1 MKIKKSPSKKL
12 APLPRQLSDLIRRL
26 EVEEKEHIPS
36 IIRELSSW
44 PYARGDLFHWVA
56 ALDRLD
62 AILLDICTEYN
73 LKDIQTK
80 PFDDQTKELILSI
93 IDLARILFE
102 NCTNRNIYNSYEHLN
117 MLLNTFDMDVLEQVL
132 HFLIRPAQRIN
143 NPKAIRSSFVI
154 PQDKIVELAR
164 GWSHVPVELLRIAQD
179 LTVTPKM
186 TTLNLQFYRTTTT
199 EGHQVITENMADQTF
214 QHKEDVDVFMD
225 LVQKYNV
232 PKESQFELA
241 NRIRIAKH
249 VSDPEKRQ
257 QLLGIRILAITV
269 MSHAISETTAQNKVF
284 IYEPYLISQLA
295 ELISPEKQADTTIQT
310 YVLYALDGIARHRN
324 KLSEVLIAVNAS
336 ANHGTMMQI
345 LRKANLNE
353 AYPQSF
359 LDALFTFVSFLLQTQ
374 PGGQMLMSAGI
385 IPTLVQIVGNYQY
398 TQLKNVAKVVGL
410 IDTIVNSFATS
421 FSAFCNANGLDTLLN
436 RIKMEIET
444 CTKSAMPN
452 ETQLNATN
460 TAPYDRL
467 STIKAMLKFLLRMM
481 GSSGTTDGLRN
492 LIDSS
497 LPQSLKLIMENP
509 KLFGNG
515 IFALAINVSTTFIH
529 NEPTSLPILQEA
541 KLPQSFLHT
550 ISTYDSPNH
559 EVLMAA
565 VNAFGAMCL
574 NVQGLDMFNTEKPLP
589 HFFDLMTSH
598 DFLRNPMDVDSATGL
613 GSTMDELI
621 RHHPSL
627 KPSVFQCVTSLIKK
641 VIEMG
646 SDVNGVGK
654 SSDNSHLLQTSSE
667 DAAMST
673 ATTSAATTTK
683 TTTTATKEQGEE
695 EDKPEKVECLLVS
708 FIDLVS
714 RFLEGLF
721 QNQSN
726 IKEFVQEGCPEMLLN
741 YYALPLLPANFSVT
755 IASDSLSYLFRMISE
770 VSPLPTVLA
779 IAAKVKESIRFITD
793 QTGDYQ
799 TSTLMEF
806 VDVNATETDK
816 VARGNQHLR
825 QMIQLH
831 GYVGLLSNLC
841 CSALLSHGR
850 NGASLVTE
858 FLSESKQEN
867 IIQLLG
873 QLHRHIVW
881 ENILLK
887 EALPPAWY
895 AVKSS
900 SFANG
905 LGALKM
911 NPASLAEHPLGIY
924 STNTPTEASATT
936 SASTAAGAEEVAS
949 SSAKQDEASKDKM
962 DENAPSAKDPRMVN
976 IKHFKILLGEIP
988 QLLVPVFQA
997 LIKVSLS
1004 RRTGSALPKSQTMKL
1019 AEYMSDILKDNIT
1032 WPPITQATAP
1042 DCKYDYLT
1050 SVYTMTSLLL
1060 RDERTQSSLQA
1071 PLAIAFEKQG
1081 GIDLLLG
1088 NLKDMWT
1095 AAQALYLEQDKE
1107 KHKELTTRVN
1117 SSIESL
1123 LNVLLH
1129 ISSPKSLRDSAYTTT
1144 LIQKDKKAEDYFDP
1158 YEWIVCLELKLIP
1171 LKDYLTCP
1179 QLHLFSKAVNQIL
1192 IKIFQQIMKG
1202 EGSFASLSSTAT
1214 STTRGAGATV
1224 GDPFGN
1230 FTAPLMTSPFTLL
1243 RTPVVA
1249 AERNI
1254 QTLVDMGFERASA
1267 EQALVRCNNQVSR
1280 AVDYLFSHPT
1290 PIFGGST
1297 TATTTATTT
1306 PPAPPATE
1314 TSSEAAPTNSN
1325 TQEDA
1330 QINQEASSD
1339 DDNNDDDEENN
1350 EDHNDNEDEHED
1362 DGDDDDNSLHDS
1374 DNMEGVID
1382 TFVESLNNDY
1392 RLDAATSGLRRSLFN
1407 SMGGGGSSSN
1417 EASGTPDKEPSEHVK
1432 ELKAVRQ
1439 SLCELLPAALLA
1451 LADQREDLVFDVR
1464 DLLILLGKYDEEEQ
1478 SPENKRIDTTKTSL
1492 NIISLLVD
1500 QIGEI
1505 RDDSSKSVLLSNRLR
1520 LLALLLREPPMQNA
1534 MNQLADRFSFL
1545 FDMLNFSSLG
1555 QDDPLPAW
1563 SATIF
1568 LVIEAFI
1575 AQADEPKKA
1584 KLNINSR
1591 RGGMFF
1597 SSSASSD
1604 DDDNEQENALKQDA
1618 DKSKEADDDEDV
1630 AMEDVNAPSTS
1641 SSSSSTSKA
1650 VGISVEQRSKLLQ
1663 CCVSLLRKSK
1673 LSRDDI
1679 YAILRMIVRLT
1690 KDHESALHF
1699 LGIGGVPLL
1708 FSKPRSSLEGLQG
1721 QQAFIIL
1728 ILRHIVESKAVL
1740 QSTMKDIITNWFTNP
1755 RPRNMDISSFVRS
1768 NAHVALREPEVF
1780 VQVTTDICRLARY
1793 DEFEINHQIK
1803 LKKQEDDK
1811 QDADSGTTAITK
1823 QASSSEVV
1831 VYYLLNEIM
1840 TVRTE
1845 ATAVASRKEPL
1856 TDEQKKEE
1864 NIKFVYTG
1872 FLLQCLVELISSY
1885 PSCKYDIFNFCKKQN
1900 GQRTTTL
1907 DGKHRSFV
1915 SMLINDLLPYNHINS
1930 SSEDTRK
1937 QQGLSTW
1944 TASTLVAMSYD
1955 ASSSSDMSV
1964 QQKNELIQVRK
1975 YVLEAVVR
1983 ALKEAVAS
1991 SDTASVKYSKY
2002 LALADLCHR
2011 ILNARP
2017 NVGSSIPR
2025 SLGGGQT
2032 NANSNKEDTALSNAK
2047 IMLDKNFV
2055 AILTSAISD
2064 VDINY
2069 PHAKTI
2075 LNSMLRPLEQLTKL
2089 AIKTDDGSDN
2099 DDEDQDKMDT
2109 AEEGMHV
2116 PSTPVAEGEEAPDLY
2131 RNSALGMFDAGSV
2144 IDDDEYNSGEY
2155 SDIFGSSADEE
2166 EDFDEQSGS
2175 DLSDMDESD
2184 QEDEEDFDSDDMD
2197 QDEMADDIDAE
2208 AQLISDEDDD
2218 GEEGGRELTW
2228 HLEDIEQEPGIVHA
2242 ETVIDTGD
2250 ERDEPNHIRH
2260 LSDPFEEED
2269 EMDALSDFDDASE
2282 NLDND
2287 SDNDL
2292 ADGMILDSEDLDT
2305 PFLPTDFHEELIMD
2319 GDELERPRSIIPA
2332 GFRRR
2337 FHNGRRTLL
2346 EGGRSFRNQSNAQ
2359 GQEDI
2364 ITHPLLSNSTGNQT
2378 SSGGG
2383 NSARS
2388 MIDEAL
2394 SRRDLGGAPN
2404 LRNWQDFEDIIG
2416 GSAVRM
2422 LEDLLT
2428 HAPSATQ
2435 AGPLRVDVT
2444 SGPGGVLRTF
2454 EFDRLPHLSGL
2465 GGHGA
2470 HLSSPALGG
2479 ALGAAGN
2486 AGASNDQVEEG
2497 LSILH
2502 DFQPMS
2508 SGERWNQ
2515 ESRMMYGPN
2524 LGDKALK
2531 LVNKLLN
2538 ILTPIAIED
2547 DKKTRVEEEKKRQ
2560 EQRRK
2565 EEEERRKAE
2574 EEKWRLA
2581 KEARKAEA
2589 EAAEAA
2595 AAAAAEAAANA
2606 PTANAESSTSAAT
2619 AVDEAAQPQTNTTD
2633 NTNAENAA
2641 TAEPSTTADTE
2652 RTIVTIRGEP
2662 VDISGTGIDK
2672 EFLEAL
2678 PDDLREEVLNQ
2689 HLRDRPAPPQPAEDD
2704 SISPEFLSALP
2715 PDIRQEVI
2723 HQEAIERERRE
2734 RQNRQQ
2740 APASTTASALGAAPA
2755 SAGTTNTTAASD
2767 NMSASR
2773 RRPAPAEDDAKTPKK
2788 KAKARRQDGAAQ
2800 LVEKLQLGTLVRLLF
2815 VPQTIS
2821 KSILNRLLLNLC
2833 ENSKTRGDLLSY
2845 LVCVLYDG
2853 NNDLASVDS
2862 SFALLSS
2869 SSGKSGKS
2877 SSSKPSRANSST
2889 SAAAVTDNVPNFI
2902 AQRCLEALTYIVS
2915 NNEQSMTYFLTESDS
2930 LVSLKRSS
2938 SSRKGKNKE
2947 KAPVSWNK
2955 YPILVLMSL
2964 LDRPVFIDNSILME
2978 QLMDLLSTMCRPF
2991 PILVKKYQ
2999 EKVENKQKD
3008 PNLSERPMPKPP
3020 TIPDYYLK
3028 LVVHVLTNGE
3038 CSSKTFQYT
3047 LNAIS
3052 HLSALDGAQQT
3063 IVNELVEDA
3072 KQSSTQILKDL
3083 ENLLDVLK
3091 TAMPGTEINST
3102 ILAPFAAATS
3112 YQAKLLRVLK
3122 TLDYMFSRKNI
3133 TATTAS
3139 AESKASNELMQAK
3152 NEKRML
3158 QIYEDLNFLPLWQN
3172 LGECLS
3178 VIREKE
3184 ELINV
3189 ATVLLPLIES
3199 FMVVS
3204 KCTAEKGQNNV
3215 YEKVATPAI
3224 EQQLTLST
3232 TSPESFFFV
3241 FTEKHKKVL
3250 NIMVRN
3256 NPTLMSGSFALLVRN
3271 PKMLEFDNKRNYF
3284 AQQLHKRTTPR
3295 ENYAM
3300 LQLNVRRQY
3309 VFEDSYHQLQ
3319 GRTGEEIKN
3328 GKLAVRF
3335 YDEEGV
3341 DAGGVTR
3348 EWFSVLA
3355 RQMFDPNYALF
3366 ITSAADKLTYQ
3377 PNRDSAVN
3385 PDHLSFF
3392 KFVGRV
3398 IGKAIY
3404 DGRLLDAYFTRSFY
3418 KHILGRTVDYRDVE
3432 ALDPEYYKSL
3442 VWMLENDITDIIDL
3456 TFSIETD
3463 FFGTK
3468 ETVDLKPNGRNI
3480 PVTEASKHEYVTL
3493 VTEQK
3498 LTTAIKDQ
3506 INAFVQG
3513 FHDVIPAPLIQI
3525 FNEQELELLISGLPD
3540 IDIDDWKNNTQY
3552 EGYDASSPP
3561 VQWFWRAVRS
3571 FDQEE
3576 RAKLLQFATGTSKV
3590 PLEGF
3595 SQLQGSSGVQKFQ
3608 IHKDF
3613 GGENR
3618 LPSAHT
3624 CFNQIDLPQYDSYE
3638 NLRANLFK
3646 AISECSTGFAF
3657 A

>member
-26 EVEEKEHIPS
+26 ETEGIEHIPTT
-36 IIRELSSW
+36 IRELSSW

-56 ALDRLD
+56 VLDRFD
-62 AILLDICTEYN
+62 NILLDICNEYN
-73 LKDIQTK
+73 LKEIQTK
-80 PFDDQTKELILSI
+80 QFDKQTKELILAI
-93 IDLARILFE
+93 IDLSRTLFE
-102 NCTNRNIYNSYEHLN
+102 NCTNRNIYNSYEYLS
-117 MLLNTFDMDVLEQVL
+117 MLLNTFDMDVLQQVL
-132 HFLIRPAQRIN
+132 HFMIRPAQRIN
-143 NPKAIRSSFVI
+143 NPRAIRSSFVV

-164 GWSHVPVELLRIAQD
+164 GWSQIPVDLLHIAQD
-179 LTVTPKM
+179 LTFTPKM
-186 TTLNLQFYRTTTT
+186 TTINLQFYRTTTT
-199 EGHQVITENMADQTF
+199 EGHQVITEVMADQEF
-214 QHKEDVDVFMD
+214 QKDDVEIFMD
-225 LVQKYNV
+225 LVKKYNV

-249 VSDPEKRQ
+249 VSEPEKRR
-257 QLLGIRILAITV
+257 QLLGIRILAISI
-269 MSHAISETTAQNKVF
+269 MSHAVSETTAQSKVF

-295 ELISPEKQADTTIQT
+295 ELISPEKQVDTTIQT
-310 YVLYALDGIARHRN
+310 YVLYALDAITRHRS

-345 LRKANLNE
+345 LRKTNLNE

-359 LDALFTFVSFLLQTQ
+359 LDALFTFVSYLLQTQ
-374 PGGQMLMSAGI
+374 PGGQMLMSAGM
-385 IPTLVQIVGNYQY
+385 IPTLVQIVGNHQY
-398 TQLKNVAKVVGL
+398 TQLKNLAKVVGL

-444 CTKSAMPN
+444 CSKKTMAD
-452 ETQLNATN
+452 N
-460 TAPYDRL
+460 TTTVSYDRL

-481 GSSGTTDGLRN
+481 ESSGTADGLRN
-492 LIDSS
+492 LIDST
-497 LPQSLKLIMENP
+497 LPQSLKLIMEEP
-509 KLFGNG
+509 KLFGNS

-550 ISTYDSPNH
+550 ISTYDSPNN

-574 NVQGLDMFNTEKPLP
+574 NTQGLEMFNAEEPLP
-589 HFFDLMTSH
+589 HFFELMTSH

-627 KPSVFQCVTSLIKK
+627 KASVFQCVTSLIKK

-646 SDVNGVGK
+646 SDMNGVGK
-654 SSDNSHLLQTSSE
+654 STDNSHLLQTSSE
-667 DAAMST
+667 DTNMSCSHT
-673 ATTSAATTTK
+673 A
-683 TTTTATKEQGEE
+683 EDEE
-695 EDKPEKVECLLVS
+695 EKPEKVECLLVS

-726 IKEFVQEGCPEMLLN
+726 IKEFVEEGCPEMLLN
-741 YYALPLLPANFSVT
+741 YYSLPLLPAHFSVT

-779 IAAKVKESIRFITD
+779 IAAKVKESIRFVTEKAD
-793 QTGDYQ
+793 DYQ
-799 TSTLMEF
+799 KSTLVEF

-816 VARGNQHLR
+816 VERGNNVLR

-831 GYVGLLSNLC
+831 GYVGLLSNIC
-841 CSALLSHGR
+841 CSSVLTHGR

-873 QLHRHIVW
+873 QLHRAMVW

-900 SFANG
+900 SAANA
-905 LGALKM
+905 LSALKKG
-911 NPASLAEHPLGIY
+911 PASMTEHPLGIY
-924 STNTPTEASATT
+924 SANAHTEASTAT
-936 SASTAAGAEEVAS
+936 GAEDAATS
-949 SSAKQDEASKDKM
+949 SSSTEAPACTEKEASKKN
-962 DENAPSAKDPRMVN
+962 DEGKAPPVKDPRMVN
-976 IKHFKILLGEIP
+976 IKHFKILLTEVP
-988 QLLVPVFQA
+988 QLLMPIFQG
-997 LIKVSLS
+997 LIKVSVS
-1004 RRTGSALPKSQTMKL
+1004 RRTGGALPKSQTMKL

-1032 WPPITQATAP
+1032 WSPVTKATAP
-1042 DCKYDYLT
+1042 TCKYDYLT

-1060 RDERTQSSLQA
+1060 RDERTQSSLQT

-1081 GIDLLLG
+1081 GIDLLIS
-1088 NLKDMWT
+1088 NLKQMWT
-1095 AAQALYLEQDKE
+1095 DAQALFADKE
-1107 KHKELTTRVN
+1107 KNKEPLGRIN
-1117 SSIESL
+1117 ASIESL

-1129 ISSPKSLRDSAYTTT
+1129 ISSPKSLRDSAYTTA
-1144 LIQKDKKAEDYFDP
+1144 LIQKNKKADDYFDP
-1158 YEWIVCLELKLIP
+1158 YEWIINLELKLIP

-1179 QLHLFSKAVNQIL
+1179 QLHLFSKAVNQTL

-1202 EGSFASLSSTAT
+1202 EGGFSSLSSTAT
-1214 STTRGAGATV
+1214 SNGLNA
-1224 GDPFGN
+1224 DPFGT
-1230 FTAPLMTSPFTLL
+1230 FTAPLMSSPFTLL

-1290 PIFGGST
+1290 PIFGGGSA

-1314 TSSEAAPTNSN
+1314 TSSDAAPTGTN

-1330 QINQEASSD
+1330 QINNDASSD
-1339 DDNNDDDEENN
+1339 EEHEHEHEHGHEHEHEHQSGDENGIDDA
-1350 EDHNDNEDEHED
+1350 HED
-1362 DGDDDDNSLHDS
+1362 DDISLANDS
-1374 DNMEGVID
+1374 DNNMEEVIG
-1382 TFVESLNNDY
+1382 TFVESLSNEYNIG
-1392 RLDAATSGLRRSLFN
+1392 LEPSSGLRRHLSFN
-1407 SMGGGGSSSN
+1407 NHNNNGNNEAGSSSSN
-1417 EASGTPDKEPSEHVK
+1417 NTKEPSENVK
-1432 ELKAVRQ
+1432 ELKSARQ
-1439 SLCELLPAALLA
+1439 SLCQSLPIALLA
-1451 LADQREDLVFDVR
+1451 LADKREDLVFDVR
-1464 DLLILLGKYDEEEQ
+1464 DLLVILGKFEEEE
-1478 SPENKRIDTTKTSL
+1478 ENQAADHHKRANTTKTSIR
-1492 NIISLLVD
+1492 IITLLAD
-1500 QIGEI
+1500 QISET
-1505 RDDSSKSVLLSNRLR
+1505 RNDSSKSVLLSSRLR
-1520 LLALLLREPPMQNA
+1520 LLALLLREASMQNA
-1534 MNQLADRFSFL
+1534 MTKLADRFSFL
-1545 FDMLNFSSLG
+1545 FDMLSFSSLG

-1575 AQADEPKKA
+1575 AQADEPKKV
-1584 KLNINSR
+1584 KLDTHSR
-1591 RGGMFF
+1591 RSGMFF
-1597 SSSASSD
+1597 SSDSSDGD
-1604 DDDNEQENALKQDA
+1604 DDDDGSLK
-1618 DKSKEADDDEDV
+1618 DKSKAEPNDEDV
-1630 AMEDVNAPSTS
+1630 TMEDANVPSTS
-1641 SSSSSTSKA
+1641 SASNP
-1650 VGISVEQRSKLLQ
+1650 VGISAEQRGNLLQ
-1663 CCVSLLRKSK
+1663 CCVSLLRKTK

-1708 FSKPRSSLEGLQG
+1708 FSKPRTSLEGLQG

-1740 QSTMKDIITNWFTNP
+1740 QSTMKDVITNWFTNP

-1768 NAHVALREPEVF
+1768 NAHVALREPQVF

-1803 LKKQEDDK
+1803 LKKQEDQKTPTDN
-1811 QDADSGTTAITK
+1811 AP
-1823 QASSSEVV
+1823 SSEVV

-1845 ATAVASRKEPL
+1845 AVAVASRKDPL
-1856 TDEQKKEE
+1856 NEEQKKEE

-1915 SMLINDLLPYNHINS
+1915 SMLINGLLPYNHINP
-1930 SSEDTRK
+1930 SSEESRK

-1944 TASTLVAMSYD
+1944 TASTLVAMTND
-1955 ASSSSDMSV
+1955 SSSSNDASA

-1983 ALKEAVAS
+1983 SLKEAVAS
-1991 SDTASVKYSKY
+1991 SETASVKYSKY

-2017 NVGSSIPR
+2017 SVGSSIPR
-2025 SLGGGQT
+2025 SLGGGGQSNAANNT
-2032 NANSNKEDTALSNAK
+2032 NSNNNNNNSNKEDAVLSNAK

-2069 PHAKTI
+2069 PHSKTI

-2099 DDEDQDKMDT
+2099 DDDADQDKMDT
-2109 AEEGMHV
+2109 AAEGVHV

-2184 QEDEEDFDSDDMD
+2184 QENEEGVNFDSDEMD
-2197 QDEMADDIDAE
+2197 EDEDDIDAE
-2208 AQLISDEDDD
+2208 AQLISDQDEDED
-2218 GEEGGRELTW
+2218 EGGRELTW
-2228 HLEDIEQEPGIVHA
+2228 HLEDIEEEPGIVHP

-2250 ERDEPNHIRH
+2250 ERDEPNHMRH
-2260 LSDPFEEED
+2260 LSDPYDEED
-2269 EMDALSDFDDASE
+2269 DMDALSDFDDASE

-2292 ADGMILDSEDLDT
+2292 EDGMILDSEDLDT
-2305 PFLPTDFHEELIMD
+2305 PFLPTDLHDDLVME

-2332 GFRRR
+2332 VLRRR
-2337 FHNGRRTLL
+2337 FNNGRRNLL
-2346 EGGRSFRNQSNAQ
+2346 EGVGRSFRNQSNAQ

-2364 ITHPLLSNSTGNQT
+2364 ITHPLLSNNTGNQNT
-2378 SSGGG
+2378 GG
-2383 NSARS
+2383 NAARS
-2388 MIDEAL
+2388 MIDEAF
-2394 SRRDLGGAPN
+2394 SRRSHGPGLS
-2404 LRNWQDFEDIIG
+2404 NWQDFEDIIG

-2428 HAPSATQ
+2428 HAPSASQ
-2435 AGPLRVDVT
+2435 AGPLRVDVQA
-2444 SGPGGVLRTF
+2444 GPGGVLRTF
-2454 EFDRLPHLSGL
+2454 EFDRVPHLSGM
-2465 GGHGA
+2465 GGHT
-2470 HLSSPALGG
+2470 HLSSA
-2479 ALGAAGN
+2479 AAG
-2486 AGASNDQVEEG
+2486 GTGSSSDQVQES
-2497 LSILH
+2497 LAILH

-2515 ESRMMYGPN
+2515 EGRMMYGAN

-2531 LVNKLLN
+2531 LVNTLLN
-2538 ILTPIAIED
+2538 ILIPIAIED
-2547 DKKTRVEEEKKRQ
+2547 DKKARAEEEKKRQ

-2565 EEEERRKAE
+2565 EEEDRRKAE

-2581 KEARKAEA
+2581 KEARKAEMEAA

-2595 AAAAAEAAANA
+2595 AAAAAATTAAAAAATTAETSRPATDEAKPETESTDAEAKSETEN
-2606 PTANAESSTSAAT
+2606 PTAETSA
-2619 AVDEAAQPQTNTTD
+2619 
-2633 NTNAENAA
+2633 
-2641 TAEPSTTADTE
+2641 TADAE

-2662 VDISGTGIDK
+2662 VDISDTGIDK

-2704 SISPEFLSALP
+2704 SISPEFLEALP

-2723 HQEAIERERRE
+2723 RQEAIERERRE
-2734 RQNRQQ
+2734 RHNRQ
-2740 APASTTASALGAAPA
+2740 APANNTMASTATSGNTGATNGVSAP
-2755 SAGTTNTTAASD
+2755 D
-2767 NMSASR
+2767 NITASR
-2773 RRPAPAEDDAKTPKK
+2773 RRPAPAEDDSKAPKK
-2788 KAKARRQDGAAQ
+2788 KAKARRQDSAAQ
-2800 LVEKLQLGTLVRLLF
+2800 LVEKAQLGTLVRLLF

-2821 KSILNRLLLNLC
+2821 KSLLNRLLLNLC
-2833 ENSKTRGDLLSY
+2833 ENSKTRSDLLSY

-2853 NNDLASVDS
+2853 NNDLASVDT
-2862 SFALLSS
+2862 SFALLSA
-2869 SSGKSGKS
+2869 SGKTGKTS
-2877 SSSKPSRANSST
+2877 QSKASKNSNSSNANANAT
-2889 SAAAVTDNVPNFI
+2889 ITDNVPNFI

-2915 NNEQSMTYFLTESDS
+2915 CNEQSMTYFLTESES
-2930 LVSLKRSS
+2930 LVSLKRSL
-2938 SSRKGKNKE
+2938 SSRKGKSKE
-2947 KAPVSWNK
+2947 KVPNSWNK

-2964 LDRPVFIDNSILME
+2964 LDRPVFINNSTLME

-2991 PILVKKYQ
+2991 PVLVKKYQ

-3008 PNLSERPMPKPP
+3008 PNSSERPMPKPP

-3072 KQSSTQILKDL
+3072 KQSGTQILKDL
-3083 ENLLDVLK
+3083 ESLLDVLE
-3091 TAMPGTEINST
+3091 TAMAGTEISST
-3102 ILAPFAAATS
+3102 ILAPFSAATS

-3122 TLDYMFSRKNI
+3122 TLDYMFSRKSAS
-3133 TATTAS
+3133 TAA
-3139 AESKASNELMQAK
+3139 ADSKSSSELIQAK

-3158 QIYEDLNFLPLWQN
+3158 QIYEDLNFLPLWKN
-3172 LGECLS
+3172 LGKCLS

-3184 ELINV
+3184 DLINV

-3204 KCTAEKGQNNV
+3204 KCTAEKGQINA
-3215 YEKVATPAI
+3215 YEKASTPAT
-3224 EQQLTLST
+3224 EQQVSLS
-3232 TSPESFFFV
+3232 SAPSECFFFA

-3284 AQQLHKRTTPR
+3284 VQQLHKRTTPR

-3442 VWMLENDITDIIDL
+3442 VWMLDNDITDIIDL

-3463 FFGTK
+3463 FFGTN
-3468 ETVDLKPNGRNI
+3468 ETVDLKPDGRNI
-3480 PVTEASKHEYVTL
+3480 PVTEANKHEYVTL

-3540 IDIDDWKNNTQY
+3540 IDIDDWKNNTEYQ
-3552 EGYDASSPP
+3552 GYAASSPP
-3561 VQWFWRAVRS
+3561 IQWFWRAVRS

-3624 CFNQIDLPQYDSYE
+3624 CFNQVDLPQYDSYE

-3657 A
+3657 V